1 MAKACSENSDSGE
14 DAICARE
21 RKDSNAKEWTD
32 REVGGCCSCAWKS

>member
-1 MAKACSENSDSGE
+1 MAKAGSENSDSDE

-32 REVGGCCSCAWKS
+32 REASGCSCAWKS